1 MSDKEVQEFYKEH
14 PVPCRD
20 MDILQYLR
28 ENCVLCYESEEPDSI
43 LHTRSQISYDSAVQ
57 VMHRFLTDVLIQ
69 LMVSECRGYAE
80 AVLYLPERELRAEVS
95 ATGMNTASK
104 DRQELFRTKIGIFD
118 RSTWNILSAIP
129 YEQNPVKI
137 FYAHLMTC
145 LKFLRRKLAIQGMGW
160 EQIQPDLSV
169 LELCHIQEVIPL
181 HRMFHLLCGT
191 DELFLE
197 IPS

>member
-1 MSDKEVQEFYKEH
+1 MSEKEVQKFYEEH

-20 MDILQYLR
+20 MDILQYFR
-28 ENCVLCYESEEPDSI
+28 ENCVLCYEAEEPDSI
-43 LHTRSQISYDSAVQ
+43 LHARSQISYDSAVQ
-57 VMHRFLTDVLIQ
+57 VMHRFLTDVLLQ
-69 LMVSECRGYAE
+69 MMLAECMEYGE

-95 ATGMNTASK
+95 SAGMNAASK
-104 DRQELFRTKIGIFD
+104 DHQELFRTKIGVFD
-118 RSTWNILSAIP
+118 RFTWNILSEIP

-145 LKFLRRKLAIQGMGW
+145 LKFLRRKIALQGMGYG
-160 EQIQPDLSV
+160 QIQPDQSV
-169 LELCHIQEVIPL
+169 LETCHIQEVIPL

-197 IPS
+197 MPS